1 MFDEVALAS
10 LSLFGAVEADAVGGE
25 SGPREITEE
34 VNPGKLVWNN
44 GYNNGVNNGV
54 YNGVNNGVNTVV
66 SGIPLLRILGSDGT
80 LG

>member
-10 LSLFGAVEADAVGGE
+10 LSLFGAVEADAVGG
-25 SGPREITEE
+25 EITEE

-54 YNGVNNGVNTVV
+54 YNGVYNGVNTVV